1 MRPRCARERRFLWSF
16 TFFSVLVTAA
26 SGFRAAWS
34 QEPALGGRERG
45 VQAPQSHQDKIK
57 GLEDR
62 CKSLR
67 GKIDEWDGE
76 YKRVST
82 ALADIDKGPRAA
94 DPRDREA
101 REAERKDLGI
111 RLVRAIYEREKA
123 YDTLASVDDR
133 LRKLK
138 QLVRLDTEIASLG
151 AEEKD
156 QSKILAQLDSDWGSR
171 RSEMAKSLLSS
182 RLADELL
189 DLRLHPENAV
199 GEVTKERAKRIGRDI
214 YKSFHAEHPADTTE
228 VTQIAGD
235 NKRKADAAWADGRR
249 LQDRAVSARMKI
261 VEIQVAIQLA
271 IWKRNAI
278 EAGRDKWDRD

>member
-1 MRPRCARERRFLWSF
+1 MRQRCAEEGRFLWSF

-26 SGFRAAWS
+26 SGFRTAWS
-34 QEPALGGRERG
+34 QEPAFGGREPG
-45 VQAPQSHQDKIK
+45 VQAPQSDQDKIK

-67 GKIDEWDGE
+67 GKIGEWDGE

-82 ALADIDKGPRAA
+82 AIADTDKGPRAA
-94 DPRDREA
+94 DPVDREV

-111 RLVRAIYEREKA
+111 MLVRAIYEREKA

-151 AEEKD
+151 AQEKE

-171 RSEMAKSLLSS
+171 RSEMVKSLLSS

-189 DLRLHPENAV
+189 DLRMHPENAV

-214 YKSFHAEHPADTTE
+214 NKSFHAEHPADTKG
-228 VTQIAGD
+228 VTQIAD
-235 NKRKADAAWADGRR
+235 NNKRKKDAAWAEGRR

-261 VEIQVAIQLA
+261 VEIQASIQLA
-271 IWKRNAI
+271 TWKKNAI
-278 EAGRDKWDRD
+278 EAGRDEWDRD